1 MVARNI
7 TLRFARLGDA
17 ASIALMSRELV
28 ESGLGWSW
36 TPERVARSIR
46 DRDTVAL
53 LGVDGARIV
62 AFAIMHFGDERAH
75 LNLLAVRP
83 THQRH
88 GVGTRL
94 VDWLLESA
102 QVAGIATIS
111 LELRSSNDEARRF
124 YLSLG
129 FTEAEYLPGYYRGR
143 ETAVRMVREL
153 RPPNLRPYRW
163 QVPGRSQS
171 R

>member
-17 ASIALMSRELV
+17 ASIAVMSRELI
-28 ESGLGWSW
+28 ETGLGWSW
-36 TPERVARSIR
+36 TPARVARSIR
-46 DRDTVAL
+46 DRDSVTLIA
-53 LGVDGARIV
+53 VDGARII
-62 AFAIMHFGDERAH
+62 AFAIMRFGDDRAH

-83 THQRH
+83 THQRT
-88 GVGTRL
+88 GVGTRMI
-94 VDWLLESA
+94 DWLMESA
-102 QVAGIATIS
+102 QVAGIAS
-111 LELRSSNDEARRF
+111 VSVELRTNNDEARRF

-153 RPPNLRPYRW
+153 RLPNLTPYVW
-163 QVPGRSQS
+163 QPPGRI
-171 R
+171 